1 LETNTLSHV
10 MDESL
15 AAEFRSTPFM
25 VTWDDDALES
35 IVRLRL
41 ISDPGFPAWDVS
53 YCWGRLTDGTPVRV
67 SLPFFQL
74 PKRGTNAAIVA
85 EARRAGVFAKR
96 LGIFDAISLSQ

>member
-1 LETNTLSHV
+1 METNNLAHV
-10 MDESL
+10 MSDAL
-15 AAEFRSTPFM
+15 AAEFQRTPHT
-25 VTWDDDALES
+25 VAWDDAALAS

-74 PKRGTNAAIVA
+74 PKRNLNGAIVE
-85 EARRAGVFAKR
+85 EAKRAGVFAKR